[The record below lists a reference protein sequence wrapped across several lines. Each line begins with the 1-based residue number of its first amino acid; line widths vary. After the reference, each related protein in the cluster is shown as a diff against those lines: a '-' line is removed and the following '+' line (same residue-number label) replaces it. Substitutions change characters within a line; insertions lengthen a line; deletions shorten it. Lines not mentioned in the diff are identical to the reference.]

1 MSSQRKESKYCSLY
15 NYANEK
21 QQHKDKVIKNGA
33 IVEEW
38 VNTKVEGKQQYRNS
52 IIINFIAEEGKAIPD
67 VLSIDMLKSMQSEHD
82 KLIVEDN
89 VAYRK
94 SYQFPEPMEQ
104 IDEDEVT
111 TVTIGVKYQ
120 PIRKG
125 FRSNLSFG

>member
-1 MSSQRKESKYCSLY
+1 MSSSKNNKYCDLY

-21 QQHKDKVIKNGA
+21 QQHKDKVIKDNA

-38 VNTKVEGKQQYRNS
+38 VNTKVNGKQQYRNS
-52 IIINFIAEEGKAIPD
+52 IIINFIAEEGKAIPEI
-67 VLSIDMLKSMQSEHD
+67 LSVDMLKAMQSEHD
-82 KLIVEDN
+82 KLIVEEN

-104 IDEDEVT
+104 VDEDETT
-111 TVTIGVKYQ
+111 TVTIGAKYT

-125 FRSNLSFG
+125 FRSSLSFG